1 MMAGLTLS
9 SSPVQMATVTS
20 FNAPDPWNGN
30 RPALMTLS
38 VYRMVNDRYVKLF
51 APQSAKAMQ
60 TASDGKTLS
69 AAEILGLRSS
79 VDGRYHMLPTSITR
93 LWQKRAIRTEDLPRI
108 VAEVE
113 RNLPTSDYSSARLNP
128 RLFKPVSWVFAGL
141 GALLLLVAAFTWL
154 TGPPSSHIMREMST
168 AKWLAQPQREATI
181 HLSSPLTV
189 GDAIPIG
196 KMNPPAGF
204 TPIADEYSLG
214 WYQADD
220 GKRLTLVRSI
230 MLQGGAKQVFVE
242 GSVIPLAKAN
252 VPADALAQL
261 TARTPGLHTDLI
273 MLPDWRWNDGY
284 GNTSAWS
291 IWLYPGLFALALA
304 LAIPAS
310 IQWLFSL
317 RERHF
322 AAQEAAFEARFA
334 RR

>member
-1 MMAGLTLS
+1 MMTAGLRLS

-20 FNAPDPWNGN
+20 FNAPDPWNGD
-30 RPALMTLS
+30 RPSLMTLS

-60 TASDGKTLS
+60 TASDGMTLS
-69 AAEILGLRSS
+69 AGEALGLRSS

-128 RLFKPVSWVFAGL
+128 RLFKPVSRGFAGL

-154 TGPPSSHIMREMST
+154 IGPPSSHIMREMST
-168 AKWLAQPQREATI
+168 AKWLAQPQRKATI
-181 HLSSPLTV
+181 HLSDPLTI
-189 GDAIPIG
+189 GDSVPIG
-196 KMNPPAGF
+196 YMNPPKGF
-204 TPIADEYSLG
+204 TSTPDEESLG
-214 WYQADD
+214 WYQAAD
-220 GKRLTLVRSI
+220 GKRLTLVRSV
-230 MLQGGAKQVFVE
+230 MLTGVEKHVFVG
-242 GSVIPLAKAN
+242 GSVVPLANAN
-252 VPADALAQL
+252 VPAEALARL
-261 TARTPGLHTDLI
+261 TARTPGLRTDLI

-291 IWLYPGLFALALA
+291 IWLYPGLVA
-304 LAIPAS
+304 LAIPA
-310 IQWLFSL
+310 LMRGMLSL